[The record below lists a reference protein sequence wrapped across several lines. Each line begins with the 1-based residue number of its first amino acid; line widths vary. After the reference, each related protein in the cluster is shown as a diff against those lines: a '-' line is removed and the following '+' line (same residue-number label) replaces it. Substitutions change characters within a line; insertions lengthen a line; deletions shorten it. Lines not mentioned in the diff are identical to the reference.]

1 MSALKPVNSDA
12 RARLP
17 RVTFDTRHG
26 DTADG
31 LHVFSAAVSSKGK
44 RYDATSSLQD
54 MILEKRVETTVF
66 GHYIILMPGTKV
78 TVKTLNANRGTKQT
92 SALFNSPQWEATY
105 QNIAWEHGVA
115 PQVYGYDDEQRIIV
129 MQPMKSTLEQH
140 IKDAGVFSK
149 EMQLRYLKVLR
160 TLDNIHLEHRL
171 LRAKHFML
179 DATGALYVCDFERA
193 RHLPET
199 SRPNANMQNCL
210 AMFGVDIEA
219 VNKQSGVADIIT
231 PLVQRLELKP
241 DYDIDAYIA
250 YLEGTKSDQKPL
262 SSLFGI

>member
-1 MSALKPVNSDA
+1 MSALKPAGRGASG
-12 RARLP
+12 RLP

-31 LHVFSAAVSSKGK
+31 LHAFTATLSDRGKAYDANSSKQ
-44 RYDATSSLQD
+44 S
-54 MILEKRVETTVF
+54 MVLERRVETTVF
-66 GHYIILMPGTKV
+66 GHYIVLLPGAKV
-78 TVKTLNANRGTKQT
+78 TLKTINANRGTDRT
-92 SALFNSPQWEATY
+92 STLFNTPQWEATY

-129 MQPMKSTLEQH
+129 MQPMKSTLEEH
-140 IKDAGVFSK
+140 IRDAGVFSK
-149 EMQLRYLKVLR
+149 EMQLRYLKVVR
-160 TLDNIHLEHRL
+160 TLDIIRLEHRL

-193 RHLPET
+193 RHLTET
-199 SRPNANMQNCL
+199 TRPNANMQKCL

-219 VNKQSGVADIIT
+219 VNKESGVADIIT
-231 PLVQRLELKP
+231 PLVQRLKLKP

-250 YLEGTKSDQKPL
+250 LLEGTKNDKKPL
-262 SSLFGI
+262 SNLFGI